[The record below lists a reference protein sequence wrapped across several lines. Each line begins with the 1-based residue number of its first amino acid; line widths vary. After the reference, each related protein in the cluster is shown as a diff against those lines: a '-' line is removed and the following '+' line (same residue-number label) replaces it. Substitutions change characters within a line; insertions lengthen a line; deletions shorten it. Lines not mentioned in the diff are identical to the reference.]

1 MKRILVAGGAGFIG
15 TNLCRRLVKDKNNF
29 IICLDN
35 LITGNINN
43 IHDLIKLDNFKFI
56 NEDITNKINIPVDE
70 IYNAACAASP
80 PAYQSNPI
88 HTTMSCVLGTKN
100 LLDLAVKYNSK
111 VVHFSTSEVYGNP
124 LVHPQIE
131 TYNGNVNPIG
141 IRACYDEGK
150 RCSETLCFDYNRV
163 YSLDVKV
170 IRIFNT
176 YGPYMDKNDGR
187 VISNFINQA
196 LKNKDITIYGTGEQT
211 RSFQYI
217 DDLVDGIITCM
228 QLDNKNFCG
237 PLNLGNPTEFTIKE
251 LADIVL
257 DKIECTSSIIYTD
270 LPQDD
275 PVKRKPNIELATLV
289 LNGWKPKFKLNDGLD
304 KTIEYFRNMEV

>member
-257 DKIECTSSIIYTD
+257 DKIECTSSIVYTD

-289 LNGWKPKFKLNDGLD
+289 LNGWKPKVKLNDGLD

>member
-111 VVHFSTSEVYGNP
+111 VIHFSTSEVYGNP

-257 DKIECTSSIIYTD
+257 DKIECTSSIVYTD

-289 LNGWKPKFKLNDGLD
+289 LNGWKPKVKLNDGLD

>member
-217 DDLVDGIITCM
+217 DDLVDGIIACM

-289 LNGWKPKFKLNDGLD
+289 LNGWKPKVKLNDGLD

>member
-111 VVHFSTSEVYGNP
+111 VIHFSTSEVYGNP

-289 LNGWKPKFKLNDGLD
+289 LNGWKPKVKLNDGLD

>member
-15 TNLCRRLVKDKNNF
+15 TNLCRRLVKDENNF

-35 LITGNINN
+35 LITVNINN

-111 VVHFSTSEVYGNP
+111 VIHFSTSEVYGNP

-217 DDLVDGIITCM
+217 DDLVDGIIACM

-257 DKIECTSSIIYTD
+257 DKIECTSSIVYTD

-289 LNGWKPKFKLNDGLD
+289 LNGWKPKVKLNDGLD

>member
-111 VVHFSTSEVYGNP
+111 VIHFSTSEVYGNP

-257 DKIECTSSIIYTD
+257 DKIECTSSIVYTD

-275 PVKRKPNIELATLV
+275 PVKRKPNIELATSV
-289 LNGWKPKFKLNDGLD
+289 LNGWKPKVKLNDGLD

>member
-29 IICLDN
+29 IFCLDN
-35 LITGNINN
+35 LITGSINN
-43 IHDLIKLDNFKFI
+43 IQDLIKLDNFKFI
-56 NEDITNKINIPVDE
+56 NEDITNKIDIPVDE

-80 PAYQSNPI
+80 QAYQLNPI

-111 VVHFSTSEVYGNP
+111 IMHFSTSEVYGNP
-124 LVHPQIE
+124 LVHPQVE

-187 VISNFINQA
+187 VVSNFINQA
-196 LKNKDITIYGTGEQT
+196 LKNKDLTIYGDGTQT

-217 DDLVDGIITCM
+217 DDLVDGIITFM

-237 PLNLGNPTEFTIKE
+237 PLNLGNPEEFTIKE

-257 DKIECTSSIIYTD
+257 DKIECNSSIIYTD
-270 LPQDD
+270 LPKDA
-275 PVKRKPNIELATLV
+275 PVKRKPNIALATLV
-289 LNGWKPKFKLNDGLD
+289 LNGWKPKVKLNYGLD
-304 KTIEYFRNMEV
+304 KTIEYFKNMEV

>member
-15 TNLCRRLVKDKNNF
+15 TNLCRRLVEDKNNF

-111 VVHFSTSEVYGNP
+111 VIHFSTSEVYGNP

-217 DDLVDGIITCM
+217 DDLVDGIIACM

-257 DKIECTSSIIYTD
+257 DKIECTSSIVYTD

-289 LNGWKPKFKLNDGLD
+289 LNGWKPKVKLNDGLD

>member
-88 HTTMSCVLGTKN
+88 HTTMSCVLGTKS

-275 PVKRKPNIELATLV
+275 PVKRKPNIELATSV
-289 LNGWKPKFKLNDGLD
+289 LNGWKPKVKLNDGLD

>member
-15 TNLCRRLVKDKNNF
+15 TNLCRRLVEDENNF

-111 VVHFSTSEVYGNP
+111 VIHFSTSEVYGNP

-176 YGPYMDKNDGR
+176 YGPRMAQNDGR
-187 VISNFINQA
+187 VVSNFIVQA
-196 LKNKDITIYGTGEQT
+196 LKN
-211 RSFQYI
+211 
-217 DDLVDGIITCM
+217 
-228 QLDNKNFCG
+228 
-237 PLNLGNPTEFTIKE
+237 
-251 LADIVL
+251 
-257 DKIECTSSIIYTD
+257 
-270 LPQDD
+270 
-275 PVKRKPNIELATLV
+275 
-289 LNGWKPKFKLNDGLD
+289 
-304 KTIEYFRNMEV
+304 EV

>member
-289 LNGWKPKFKLNDGLD
+289 LNGWKPKVKLNDGLD
-304 KTIEYFRNMEV
+304 KTIEYFRNTEV

>member
-15 TNLCRRLVKDKNNF
+15 TNLCRRLVEDKNNF

-289 LNGWKPKFKLNDGLD
+289 LNGWKPKVKLNDGLD

>member
-15 TNLCRRLVKDKNNF
+15 TNLCRRLVEDENNF

-111 VVHFSTSEVYGNP
+111 VIHFSTSEVYGNP

-217 DDLVDGIITCM
+217 DDLVDGIIACM

-257 DKIECTSSIIYTD
+257 DKIECTSSIVYTD

-289 LNGWKPKFKLNDGLD
+289 LNGWKPKVKLNDGLD

>member
-15 TNLCRRLVKDKNNF
+15 TNLCRRLVKDENNF

-111 VVHFSTSEVYGNP
+111 VIHFSTSEVYGNP

-289 LNGWKPKFKLNDGLD
+289 LNGWKPKVKLNDGLD

>member
-15 TNLCRRLVKDKNNF
+15 TNLCRRLVKDENNF

-289 LNGWKPKFKLNDGLD
+289 LNGWKPKVKLNDGLD

>member
-289 LNGWKPKFKLNDGLD
+289 LNGWKPKVKLNDGLD

>member
-15 TNLCRRLVKDKNNF
+15 TNLCRRLVKDENNF

-111 VVHFSTSEVYGNP
+111 VIHFSTSEVYGNP

-257 DKIECTSSIIYTD
+257 DKIECTSSIVYTD

-289 LNGWKPKFKLNDGLD
+289 LNGWKPKVKLNDGLD
-304 KTIEYFRNMEV
+304 KTIEYFRNTEV

>member
-15 TNLCRRLVKDKNNF
+15 TNLCRRLVKDENNF

-100 LLDLAVKYNSK
+100 ILDLAVKYNSK
-111 VVHFSTSEVYGNP
+111 VIHFSTSEVYGNP

-217 DDLVDGIITCM
+217 DDLVDGIIACM

-257 DKIECTSSIIYTD
+257 DKIECTSSIVYTD

-289 LNGWKPKFKLNDGLD
+289 LNGWKPKVKLNDGLD

>member
-15 TNLCRRLVKDKNNF
+15 TNLCRRLVKDENNF

-111 VVHFSTSEVYGNP
+111 VIHFSTSEVYGNP

-257 DKIECTSSIIYTD
+257 DKIECTSSIVYTD

-289 LNGWKPKFKLNDGLD
+289 LNGWKPKVKLNDGLD

>member
-15 TNLCRRLVKDKNNF
+15 TNLCRRLVKDENNF

-111 VVHFSTSEVYGNP
+111 VIHFSTSEVYGNP

-196 LKNKDITIYGTGEQT
+196 LKNKDITIYVTGEQT

-217 DDLVDGIITCM
+217 DDLVDGIIACM

-257 DKIECTSSIIYTD
+257 DKIECTSSIVYTD

-289 LNGWKPKFKLNDGLD
+289 LNGWKPKVKLNDGLD

>member
-15 TNLCRRLVKDKNNF
+15 TNLCRRLVKDENNF

-196 LKNKDITIYGTGEQT
+196 LKNKDITIYGNGEQT

-257 DKIECTSSIIYTD
+257 DKIECTSSIVYTD

-289 LNGWKPKFKLNDGLD
+289 LNGWKPKVKLNDGLD

>member
-15 TNLCRRLVKDKNNF
+15 TNLCRRLVKDENNF

-124 LVHPQIE
+124 LVHPQVE

-289 LNGWKPKFKLNDGLD
+289 LNGWKPKVKLNDGLD

>member
-15 TNLCRRLVKDKNNF
+15 TNLCRRLVKDENNF

-111 VVHFSTSEVYGNP
+111 VIHFSTSEVYGNP

-217 DDLVDGIITCM
+217 DDLVDGIIACM

-257 DKIECTSSIIYTD
+257 DKIECTSSIVYTD

-289 LNGWKPKFKLNDGLD
+289 LNGWKPKVKLNDGLD